1 MYRLFRDYYEKIF
14 EKKIKKE
21 SEEDIL
27 CDKTSIISDR
37 RSVIFT
43 DISQE
48 HHETGLA
55 FNSSTNDPKN
65 TIKNTTDFIFE
76 KDEEIHNKPKNISN
90 NFNQQLI
97 HFLPS
102 KKTIISH
109 NLKLFYS

>member
-1 MYRLFRDYYEKIF
+1 M
-14 EKKIKKE
+14 KKFLKKKLKKKVKK
-21 SEEDIL
+21 IL

-97 HFLPS
+97 HFS
-102 KKTIISH
+102 IKK
-109 NLKLFYS
+109 NNYFP

>member
-37 RSVIFT
+37 SSVIFT

-76 KDEEIHNKPKNISN
+76 KDEEIHNKPKKYFKQFQPTINSFSSIKKN
-90 NFNQQLI
+90 NYF
-97 HFLPS
+97 P
-102 KKTIISH
+102 
-109 NLKLFYS
+109 